1 MTLDEYE
8 RVRSQRDRFA
18 LVPGHENSAIE
29 RVVER
34 DDRYVVVDKL
44 DEAERFRRVGVATM
58 PPYDPTSVCAARM
71 VPR

>member
-1 MTLDEYE
+1 MTLDEYV

-44 DEAERFRRVGVATM
+44 DEAERFVE
-58 PPYDPTSVCAARM
+58 
-71 VPR
+71 